1 MKKTLSHDPNNK
13 TTSFLKFDG
22 DDKML
27 VENVQEVSSI
37 LDANKRAAND
47 FQKGSLIGNTQR
59 HRRKVAGIPEL
70 LYYQLVAKF
79 GHPKDN
85 PTEWKRWLN
94 DYDNR
99 FFRTG
104 GGTV

>member
-1 MKKTLSHDPNNK
+1 MKKILAHDPSRK
-13 TTSFLKFDG
+13 TTSVVKFD
-22 DDKML
+22 DDEFV
-27 VENVQEVSSI
+27 VENVQEVSQI
-37 LDANKRAAND
+37 LESNKSAANE

-59 HRRKVAGIPEL
+59 HQRKVADIPEV

-85 PTEWKRWLN
+85 PTDWKRWLN

-99 FFRTG
+99 FFRTDG
-104 GGTV
+104 GKI